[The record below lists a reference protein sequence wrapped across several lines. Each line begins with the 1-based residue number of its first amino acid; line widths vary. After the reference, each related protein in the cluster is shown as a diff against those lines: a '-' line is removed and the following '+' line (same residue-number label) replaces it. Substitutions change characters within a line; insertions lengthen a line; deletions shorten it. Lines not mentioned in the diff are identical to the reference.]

1 MQRQAL
7 GFVCSSRTVEG
18 DLGMKRLGKEVRFRR
33 RKDVEAAVNALADNW
48 RFGME
53 TLLLRVGE
61 PQI

>member
-1 MQRQAL
+1 MQRQAP

-18 DLGMKRLGKEVRFRR
+18 DLGMKRLGKEVRLRR

-61 PQI
+61 P